1 LESVKIKEENE
12 EKKKKENST
21 LIPEGIILRYCKK
34 KRIVW
39 KKRKEN
45 YGSTLK
51 FKRKS
56 IWVGLES
63 VKIKEENED

>member
-56 IWVGLES
+56 I
-63 VKIKEENED
+63 